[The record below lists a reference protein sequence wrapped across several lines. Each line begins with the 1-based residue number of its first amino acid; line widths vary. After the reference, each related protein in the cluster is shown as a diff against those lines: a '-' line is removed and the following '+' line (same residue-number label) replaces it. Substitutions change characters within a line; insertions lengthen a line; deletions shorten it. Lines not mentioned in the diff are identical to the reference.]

1 MGDGSRLDQDCCYS
15 YSFLS
20 IYYCL
25 LDEVG
30 WQYLIVQNSGIVEQR
45 KVEQNSPP
53 HGDVGVQWVVGDQGM
68 GSMDFVVVPI
78 HKVHR
83 KASRFH

>member
-1 MGDGSRLDQDCCYS
+1 MGDGSHLDQDCYS
-15 YSFLS
+15 YSSLS
-20 IYYCL
+20 SCYCF

-30 WQYLIVQNSGIVEQR
+30 WQYSIVQNFGTVEQQ
-45 KVEQNSPP
+45 KVEQNSPLDV
-53 HGDVGVQWVVGDQGM
+53 DVGEPWVVEDQEM

-83 KASRFH
+83 KV

>member
-20 IYYCL
+20 SYYCL

-30 WQYLIVQNSGIVEQR
+30 WKYSIVQNSGTVEQL

-53 HGDVGVQWVVGDQGM
+53 HEDVGAPWVVDGQER
-68 GSMDFVVVPI
+68 GSMGFVVVLT
-78 HKVHR
+78 HKVR
-83 KASRFH
+83 MRALCFH